1 MWRIRKLKL
10 VVKREKVFSLTNI
23 TLPENKL
30 WMIEQITSF
39 IVTLDGKPTNAIT
52 SDIITYSIN
61 EIYINYQDPHY
72 HHMFFP

>member
-30 WMIEQITSF
+30 CMIEQITSF
-39 IVTLDGKPTNAIT
+39 IVTLDGKPTNALM
-52 SDIITYSIN
+52 
-61 EIYINYQDPHY
+61 INYIVLSN
-72 HHMFFP
+72 